1 MSFGQLVIGPPGA
14 GKTTYCNAMHDF
26 LIAQGR
32 SVTLRIPPPSFALA
46 SAFACASVAAFP
58 HPSPLCWCVS
68 LCVVICLFFLRS
80 DSPAVVVNLDPG
92 NDALPY
98 PAGADVKDLISMED
112 VMDSFQLGPNGG
124 LIYCVEYLEKN
135 IKWLT
140 TKIKDIQKKEPS
152 QLYHRAPP
160 CAASRWLA

>member
-1 MSFGQLVIGPPGA
+1 M
-14 GKTTYCNAMHDF
+14 
-26 LIAQGR
+26 
-32 SVTLRIPPPSFALA
+32 
-46 SAFACASVAAFP
+46 
-58 HPSPLCWCVS
+58 
-68 LCVVICLFFLRS
+68 
-80 DSPAVVVNLDPG
+80 VVNLDPG

-98 PAGADVKDLISMED
+98 PAAADVKDLISMED

-152 QLYHRAPP
+152 QPH
-160 CAASRWLA
+160 